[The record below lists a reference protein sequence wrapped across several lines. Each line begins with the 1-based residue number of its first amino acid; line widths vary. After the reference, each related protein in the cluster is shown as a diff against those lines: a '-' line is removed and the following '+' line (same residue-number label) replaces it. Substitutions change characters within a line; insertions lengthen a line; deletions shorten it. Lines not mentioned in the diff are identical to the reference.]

1 MKKIIILLTILLCSI
16 FFTACGQKAIKDE
29 HGCFVN
35 YEDALKYSKKK
46 KLPLLVFFTSDDA
59 NDLSSVT
66 QSAVK
71 NYAVLHA
78 DFSQST
84 YQKTVVSENAT
95 AKDQELANTYTNI
108 LQNNYQLALLFS
120 IESTPAVFLCTKDG
134 YVVAPVES
142 DDSFESVE
150 SFEKALNDCKAEL
163 EMFDQ
168 LVADSQKGSVADKVA
183 AIDTLYMATS
193 PSYRTFLVE
202 LIKKVPQLDKK
213 NETGLC
219 GRYIVAAA
227 ESEAIVAYSQGDVVT
242 AIKKYLQAAENDFVE
257 PEEKQECFYTA
268 AYLSAY
274 SGSDD
279 YDGILTYLQTAY
291 NIAPESAKAE
301 AIKQAIEY
309 FNTIVQNQSEIP
321 E

>member
-1 MKKIIILLTILLCSI
+1 MKKTILFISIILIAGL
-16 FFTACGQKAIKDE
+16 FTSCGNSALKDE

-46 KLPLLVFFTSDDA
+46 KLPLLVFFTSDDN
-59 NDLSSVT
+59 NDLSSLT
-66 QSAVK
+66 QTAVK

-78 DFSQST
+78 DFSQAT
-84 YQKTVVSENAT
+84 YQKTVAPENAT
-95 AKDQELANTYTNI
+95 SKDQELANTYTNV

-120 IESTPAVFLCTKDG
+120 IESTPSVFLCTKEG
-134 YVVAPVES
+134 YVVAPVDSEDAFDS
-142 DDSFESVE
+142 VQSFES
-150 SFEKALNDCKAEL
+150 ALNDCKPEL

-168 LVADSQKGSVADKVA
+168 LVTETKKGTVTERVT

-202 LIKKVPQLDKK
+202 LIKQVPQLDKK

-219 GRYIVAAA
+219 SRYIVAAA
-227 ESEAIVAYSQGDVVT
+227 ESQALVAYSQGDVET
-242 AIKKYLQAAENDFVE
+242 AIKLYLQAAENDLVE

-268 AYLSAY
+268 AYLAAY
-274 SGSDD
+274 SGSDN
-279 YDGILTYLQTAY
+279 YDGILAYLQTAY
-291 NIAPESAKAE
+291 SIAPESAKAD